1 MEKVLIVD
9 NDVDSLDA
17 LERVLRKE
25 FKVFRAGNGFEAIH
39 VLDREGE
46 MALVISELSMPVVDG
61 VEFLMGIMHAYPDT
75 VRVVLT
81 RSLDPDLL
89 LAAVNDLKLFR
100 YMVKPFNRDE
110 LLLVVRQG
118 VESYR
123 LAKGQKAYVPPT
135 HIFQFPER
143 QGDYL
148 AIEIDERERRQQVE
162 ALVSSPF
169 FQALAKSA
177 VSEEEMTMGQRIR
190 SPELDFLDDY
200 QMPQV
205 DFDLDLATST
215 GTDETRPQQ
224 EDETLFLIREFVA
237 SVQEE
242 PTTALQTG
250 ETEIQVVAVE
260 EEEIPLDKIEAVFEQ
275 LVEEETTPQSQEEDT
290 ALLIQEFV
298 SQVAP
303 KSKAGKDN
311 TESPDTCR
319 QAPAPSLPKQNP
331 WPEPGSPGVTEDEQ
345 LLEEIDT
352 LIQKL
357 EQEEKTKGKKEKIT
371 LKKTDNPLDSPE
383 FRELQR
389 QSNALIA
396 RIIRSW
402 G

>member
-118 VESYR
+118 IELYR
-123 LAKGQKAYVPPT
+123 MTKGQKVYAPPT
-135 HIFQFPER
+135 NIFQFPER
-143 QGDYL
+143 KGEYL
-148 AIEIDERERRQQVE
+148 TIEIDEQERQEQVE
-162 ALVSSPF
+162 ALIASPF
-169 FQALAKSA
+169 FQALAS
-177 VSEEEMTMGQRIR
+177 VTEEDEEITAGQRLR

-205 DFDLDLATST
+205 DFNLDLATEIAA
-215 GTDETRPQQ
+215 DVTRPQA
-224 EDETLFLIREFVA
+224 EDETVFLIREFVA
-237 SVQEE
+237 RAQEE
-242 PTTALQTG
+242 QPTQLQSG
-250 ETEIQVVAVE
+250 DTEIQVFAVE
-260 EEEIPLDKIEAVFEQ
+260 EEEVPLDKIEAVFEKI
-275 LVEEETTPQSQEEDT
+275 VEEDT
-290 ALLIQEFV
+290 ALQPEATEDTAFLLQEFV

-303 KSKAGKDN
+303 KVVKQDKSPKTLIQTTPQEPADKQITAGN
-311 TESPDTCR
+311 
-319 QAPAPSLPKQNP
+319 PAPSVREEEL
-331 WPEPGSPGVTEDEQ
+331 

-371 LKKTDNPLDSPE
+371 LKKADNPLDSPE

>member
-118 VESYR
+118 VELYR
-123 LAKGQKAYVPPT
+123 MTKGQKVYAPPT
-135 HIFQFPER
+135 NIFQFPER
-143 QGDYL
+143 KGEYL
-148 AIEIDERERRQQVE
+148 TIEIDEQERQEQVE
-162 ALVSSPF
+162 ALIASPF
-169 FQALAKSA
+169 FQALAS
-177 VSEEEMTMGQRIR
+177 VTEEDEEITAGQRLR

-205 DFDLDLATST
+205 DFNLDLATEST
-215 GTDETRPQQ
+215 ADVTRPQA
-224 EDETLFLIREFVA
+224 EDETVFLIREFVA
-237 SVQEE
+237 SAQEE
-242 PTTALQTG
+242 QPTQLQSG
-250 ETEIQVVAVE
+250 DTEIQVFAVE
-260 EEEIPLDKIEAVFEQ
+260 EEEVPLNKIEAVFEKI
-275 LVEEETTPQSQEEDT
+275 VEEDT
-290 ALLIQEFV
+290 ALQPEATEDTAFLLQEFV
-298 SQVAP
+298 SQVTP
-303 KSKAGKDN
+303 KAVKQGKSPKTLIQTTPQNPADKQITAGN
-311 TESPDTCR
+311 
-319 QAPAPSLPKQNP
+319 PAPSVREEEL
-331 WPEPGSPGVTEDEQ
+331 

-357 EQEEKTKGKKEKIT
+357 EQEEKTKGKKEKII
-371 LKKTDNPLDSPE
+371 LKKADNPLDSPE

>member
-9 NDVDSLDA
+9 NDIDSLDT

-25 FKVFRAGNGFEAIH
+25 FKIFRAGNGFEAIH

-61 VEFLMGIMHAYPDT
+61 VEFLMGMMHAYPET

-118 VESYR
+118 VELYR
-123 LAKGQKAYVPPT
+123 IGKGQKLNAPPVGVL
-135 HIFQFPER
+135 QFPER
-143 QGDYL
+143 KPEYL
-148 AIEIDERERRQQVE
+148 TIDIDQDQCQAQVE
-162 ALVSSPF
+162 ALISSPF
-169 FQALAKSA
+169 FRALAEETDVTPPPA
-177 VSEEEMTMGQRIR
+177 RRSEYF
-190 SPELDFLDDY
+190 DFLHDY
-200 QMPQV
+200 ETPE
-205 DFDLDLATST
+205 FDLNSLLPDDQTI
-215 GTDETRPQQ
+215 PQSKE
-224 EDETLFLIREFVA
+224 EDEDNTLFLIRDFISHADEES
-237 SVQEE
+237 SVN
-242 PTTALQTG
+242 QTV
-250 ETEIQVVAVE
+250 I
-260 EEEIPLDKIEAVFEQ
+260 
-275 LVEEETTPQSQEEDT
+275 QEEDINT
-290 ALLIQEFV
+290 AIDADQTQPQDDMMALISEFV
-298 SQVAP
+298 GEKPNPAVAD
-303 KSKAGKDN
+303 KARKITHN
-311 TESPDTCR
+311 KKEKEQKPD
-319 QAPAPSLPKQNP
+319 P
-331 WPEPGSPGVTEDEQ
+331 PEEDFI
-345 LLEEIDT
+345 EEIDT

-357 EQEEKTKGKKEKIT
+357 EEQEKTKPKTNKIS
-371 LKKTDNPLDSPE
+371 DNPLDSPE

>member
-118 VESYR
+118 VELYR
-123 LAKGQKAYVPPT
+123 MTKGQKVYAPPT
-135 HIFQFPER
+135 NIFQFPER
-143 QGDYL
+143 KGEYL
-148 AIEIDERERRQQVE
+148 TIEIDEQERQEQVE
-162 ALVSSPF
+162 ALIASPF
-169 FQALAKSA
+169 FQALAS
-177 VSEEEMTMGQRIR
+177 VTEEDEEITAGQRLR

-205 DFDLDLATST
+205 DFNLDLATEST
-215 GTDETRPQQ
+215 ADVTRPQA
-224 EDETLFLIREFVA
+224 EDETVFLIREFVA
-237 SVQEE
+237 SAQEE
-242 PTTALQTG
+242 QPTQLQSG
-250 ETEIQVVAVE
+250 DTEIQVFAVE
-260 EEEIPLDKIEAVFEQ
+260 EEEVPLNKTEAVFEKI
-275 LVEEETTPQSQEEDT
+275 VEEDT
-290 ALLIQEFV
+290 ALQPEATEDTAFLLQEFV
-298 SQVAP
+298 SQVTP
-303 KSKAGKDN
+303 KAVKQGKSPKTLIQTTPQNPADKQITAGN
-311 TESPDTCR
+311 
-319 QAPAPSLPKQNP
+319 PAPSVREEEL
-331 WPEPGSPGVTEDEQ
+331 

-357 EQEEKTKGKKEKIT
+357 EQEEKTKGKKEKII
-371 LKKTDNPLDSPE
+371 LKKADNPLDSPE